1 MPKQHLNQSDQISYL
16 LSFLAILVQR
26 AGGQMT
32 IEHLSEFAASSLGLS
47 MKLDVENDR
56 VVLIASQRANKS
68 QSKPL

>member
-1 MPKQHLNQSDQISYL
+1 MPKRHLDNREQISYL

-26 AGGQMT
+26 AGGRMT
-32 IEHLSEFAASSLGLS
+32 IEHLSEYSGSDLGLS

-56 VVLIASQRANKS
+56 VVLIVSQRLNKS